1 MESIFDMY
9 DVKSYGEIPDDVMKN
24 GIDANYENEHG
35 KITAKVYNDEFW
47 IIKMELSYEG

>member
-1 MESIFDMY
+1 MENIFDMY
-9 DVKSYGEIPDDVMKN
+9 DIKSYDEIPNEVMKN

-47 IIKMELSYEG
+47 IINMELSDES